1 VDTTTES
8 PARIV
13 LFDGVCGMCNGIVSF
28 LVRVDRRRAL
38 RYAPLQGPTAE
49 QLRRAHPEIPS
60 GLDSMVLVDDGVVF
74 LRMKGVARGARY
86 LPWPWK
92 IGYALF
98 ALPRWLSDP
107 LYDLVARVRYRV
119 FGKRDVCRVPS
130 AEERG
135 LFLP

>member
-1 VDTTTES
+1 VDATTAS

-13 LFDGVCGMCNGIVSF
+13 LFDGVCGMCNAIVSF
-28 LVRVDRRRAL
+28 LVRVDRRRAF

-49 QLRRAHPEIPS
+49 ELRRTHPEIPR
-60 GLDSMVLVDDGVVF
+60 GLESMVLVDDGVVF

-92 IGYALF
+92 IGYAIF
-98 ALPRWLSDP
+98 WLPRWLSDP
-107 LYDLVARVRYRV
+107 LYNLVARVRYRV

-130 AEERG
+130 PGERE